1 MKKLFLFVAVIML
14 FVACN
19 SAAMSNGYE
28 GTWTVVED
36 STQISALTDAT
47 NGDIYYSR
55 YFKEVIISKDSM
67 IAFARLDNA
76 RYNYHYRIVKNN
88 VIELE
93 RTFLQDPGRPDYV
106 NDVAIYFDADNH
118 LIIENFSLGDISQI
132 FPPLYLPI
140 MLQRK

>member
-19 SAAMSNGYE
+19 SATMSNGYE

-36 STQISALTDAT
+36 STQISALTDTT